1 MTPAGVF
8 VPDEPR
14 RISMMTV
21 SRRLFLALP
30 AAAAAA
36 TLVRPAFALSDAQ
49 QLVEKSRLAFLDMIT
64 DDNYKEMRDYVKKA
78 RALII
83 FPELIKGAFIIG
95 AEGGSGVLVTRS
107 TSGWS
112 YPAFYTLAS
121 GSLGLQI
128 GGQSSE
134 LVLTVMSE
142 KALNAVI
149 NDQFKVGGNVDVA
162 VGPVGKGLSASTT
175 TNFSSDAYSFAKT
188 QGAYV
193 GISLDG
199 AGILSRE
206 SRNVEY
212 YGAGATSAGI
222 VIQRKFT
229 NKNADILRDALSPY

>member
-1 MTPAGVF
+1 MT
-8 VPDEPR
+8 
-14 RISMMTV
+14 I
-21 SRRLFLALP
+21 SRRLFLSLP

-36 TLVRPAFALSDAQ
+36 GVLRPAFAMSDAQ

-64 DDNYKEMRDYVKKA
+64 DDNYKEMRDYVKQA

-95 AEGGSGVLVTRS
+95 AEGGGVLVTRGPAGQ
-107 TSGWS
+107 GWS

-134 LVLTVMSE
+134 LVLTVMNE
-142 KALNAVI
+142 KGLTALI
-149 NDQFKVGGNVDVA
+149 NDQFKIGGNVDVA

-193 GISLDG
+193 GMSLDG
-199 AGILSRE
+199 AGILSRQ
-206 SRNVEY
+206 SRDVEY
-212 YGAGATSAGI
+212 YGAGATSTGI
-222 VIQRKFT
+222 VIQRKYS
-229 NKNADILRDALSPY
+229 NKNADILRDALAPY

>member
-1 MTPAGVF
+1 M
-8 VPDEPR
+8 
-14 RISMMTV
+14 INV
-21 SRRLFLALP
+21 SRRSFLALP
-30 AAAAAA
+30 AVAAAA
-36 TLVRPAFALSDAQ
+36 TFARPALALSDAQ
-49 QLVEKSRLAFLDMIT
+49 NLVEKSRLAFLDMIT
-64 DDNYKEMRDYVKKA
+64 DDNYKEMRDYVKQA

-95 AEGGSGVLVTRS
+95 AEGGSGVLVTRGAAGA
-107 TSGWS
+107 GWS

-134 LVLTVMSE
+134 LVLTIMSE

-149 NDQFKVGGNVDVA
+149 NDQFKVGGNLDVA

-193 GISLDG
+193 GMSLDG
-199 AGILSRE
+199 AGILSR
-206 SRNVEY
+206 
-212 YGAGATSAGI
+212 G
-222 VIQRKFT
+222 
-229 NKNADILRDALSPY
+229 

>member
-1 MTPAGVF
+1 MTT
-8 VPDEPR
+8 
-14 RISMMTV
+14 I

-36 TLVRPAFALSDAQ
+36 SVVRPAFAMSDAQ
-49 QLVEKSRLAFLDMIT
+49 QLVEKARLAFLDMIT
-64 DDNYKEMRDYVKKA
+64 DDNYKEMRDYVKQS
-78 RALII
+78 RALVI

-95 AEGGSGVLVTRS
+95 AEGGSGVLVTRG
-107 TSGWS
+107 TAMQGWS

-142 KALNAVI
+142 KALSALI

-175 TNFSSDAYSFAKT
+175 SNFSSDAYSFAKT

-199 AGILSRE
+199 AGILSRQ
-206 SRNVEY
+206 SRDEEY
-212 YGAGATSAGI
+212 YGKGATSTGI

>member
-1 MTPAGVF
+1 
-8 VPDEPR
+8 
-14 RISMMTV
+14 MMHV

-36 TLVRPAFALSDAQ
+36 SLVRPAFALSDAQ
-49 QLVEKSRLAFLDMIT
+49 NLVEKSRLAFLDMIT
-64 DDNYKEMRDYVKKA
+64 DDNYKEMREYVKRA

-95 AEGGSGVLVTRS
+95 SEGGSGVLVTRGAS
-107 TSGWS
+107 GQGWS

-142 KALNAVI
+142 KALDAVI

-162 VGPVGKGLSASTT
+162 IGPVGKGLSAATT

-193 GISLDG
+193 GMSLDG
-199 AGILSRE
+199 AGILSRG
-206 SRNVEY
+206 SRDVEY
-212 YGAGATSAGI
+212 YGTGATSAGI
-222 VIQRKFT
+222 VIQRKFS
-229 NKNADILRDALSPY
+229 NKNADILRDALAPY